1 MQLRLGFFIICY
13 FAAQYK
19 LDNIWF
25 AIFTRFTCF
34 TVTFITYNTEFYS
47 PQTIVDASSLNVSS
61 GVAGNVIANLFQ
73 KAELHGVR
81 ERITKNRN
89 SGTTLKEKLAVCKSV
104 TAGKL
109 FMAGSCR
116 LGKDLEMEVTNRHIK
131 KLDQTKAAKNKKI
144 DKVRKLRRE
153 VDNIKLTGVQIEDM
167 NVAQL
172 KSMVTYY
179 KSKEDGKTPSRK
191 SDLINMLT
199 DIHAKGIGSP
209 TCSPVTSDVEDNE
222 DKNESSDDE
231 SVGNIVAV

>member
-1 MQLRLGFFIICY
+1 M
-13 FAAQYK
+13 
-19 LDNIWF
+19 
-25 AIFTRFTCF
+25 
-34 TVTFITYNTEFYS
+34 
-47 PQTIVDASSLNVSS
+47 SS
-61 GVAGNVIANLFQ
+61 GVAGNVIANLIQ

-89 SGTTLKEKLAVCKSV
+89 SGTTLKEQLAVCKSV

-153 VDNIKLTGVQIEDM
+153 VDTIKLTGVQIEDM

-179 KSKEDGKTPSRK
+179 KSKEDGKNTIS
-191 SDLINMLT
+191 
-199 DIHAKGIGSP
+199 
-209 TCSPVTSDVEDNE
+209 
-222 DKNESSDDE
+222 
-231 SVGNIVAV
+231 